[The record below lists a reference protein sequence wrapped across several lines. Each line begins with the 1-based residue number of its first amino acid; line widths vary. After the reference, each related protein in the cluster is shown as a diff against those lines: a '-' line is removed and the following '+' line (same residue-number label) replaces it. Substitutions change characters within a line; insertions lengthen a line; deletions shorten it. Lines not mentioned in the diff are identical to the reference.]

1 MAIRIF
7 NNTAS
12 TNAQRYLG
20 VNNQRLATSIER
32 ISSGIRI
39 NKGADDAAGLAI
51 SEGLRSD
58 IRALRQATRNA
69 NDGLSLLNVTEGA
82 LNEQSGILIRL
93 RELASQAATGTV
105 GSTERATIQLEF
117 SALRDELTR
126 IAMTTEF
133 NGIGVIDGTLKSSKA
148 ATTASAPTKVAATTA
163 ASGAVTSVATANVTT
178 TKTDALTGIVTTV
191 VSAAASG
198 AVTSVAATNQTLVS
212 TAASGAVTT
221 TNQTPVSAVATTND
235 IMIQIGIDNSADSRI
250 NLNNSLSLDAVTS
263 STLGVAS
270 LSVTG
275 AAEALTALA
284 QIENAIASV
293 TATRGKVGA
302 VTNRLQR
309 AVGALSITSEN
320 LQAAESSIRD
330 ADIAH
335 EIAQLTRNQILVQ
348 TSTAMVGQSNLI
360 PQSVLQLL
368 A

>member
-7 NNTAS
+7 NNIAS
-12 TNAQRYLG
+12 TNAQRILG
-20 VNNQRLATSIER
+20 INNQRLATSIER

-39 NKGADDAAGLAI
+39 NRGADDAAGLAI

-69 NDGLSLLNVTEGA
+69 NDGMSLVNVAEGA
-82 LNEQSGILIRL
+82 LNEQSSILIRL

-126 IAMTTEF
+126 IAATTEF
-133 NGIGVIDGTLKSSKA
+133 NGTGLIDGTL
-148 ATTASAPTKVAATTA
+148 AS
-163 ASGAVTSVATANVTT
+163 SVA
-178 TKTDALTGIVTTV
+178 
-191 VSAAASG
+191 S
-198 AVTSVAATNQTLVS
+198 TSHTL
-212 TAASGAVTT
+212 
-221 TNQTPVSAVATTND
+221 
-235 IMIQIGIDNSADSRI
+235 IQIGIDSSADSRI
-250 NLNNSLSLDAVTS
+250 DLNDSLSLDAVTA
-263 STLGVAS
+263 STLGIAT
-270 LSVTG
+270 LSVT
-275 AAEALTALA
+275 ASAEALTALSV
-284 QIENAIASV
+284 IDTAIASV
-293 TATRGKVGA
+293 TASRGKVGA
-302 VTNRLQR
+302 VQNRLQR
-309 AVGALSITSEN
+309 SVSALSISSEN

-330 ADIAH
+330 ADIAY

>member
-1 MAIRIF
+1 MAIRIY
-7 NNTAS
+7 NNIAS
-12 TNAQRYLG
+12 TNAQRILG
-20 VNNQRLATSIER
+20 VNNTRLAQSIER

-69 NDGLSLLNVTEGA
+69 NDGVSLVNVTEGA
-82 LNEQSGILIRL
+82 LNEQSSILIRL

-126 IAMTTEF
+126 IAQTTEF
-133 NGIGVIDGTLKSSKA
+133 NGIGLINGNLASSVSNTSHTL
-148 ATTASAPTKVAATTA
+148 
-163 ASGAVTSVATANVTT
+163 
-178 TKTDALTGIVTTV
+178 
-191 VSAAASG
+191 
-198 AVTSVAATNQTLVS
+198 
-212 TAASGAVTT
+212 
-221 TNQTPVSAVATTND
+221 
-235 IMIQIGIDNSADSRI
+235 IQIGIDSTANSRLD
-250 NLNNSLSLDAVTS
+250 LNSTLGLDAVTA
-263 STLGVAS
+263 STLGIAT
-270 LSVTG
+270 LSVT
-275 AAEALTALA
+275 ASAEALTALTT
-284 QIENAIASV
+284 IETAIASV
-293 TATRGKVGA
+293 TAARGKVGA
-302 VTNRLQR
+302 VQNRLQR
-309 AVGALSITSEN
+309 SVSALSITSEN
-320 LQAAESSIRD
+320 LQAAESAIRD

>member
-12 TNAQRYLG
+12 TNAQRILG

-39 NKGADDAAGLAI
+39 NRGADDAAGLAI

-69 NDGLSLLNVTEGA
+69 NDGMSLINVTEGA

-105 GSTERATIQLEF
+105 GSTERGTIQLEF

-126 IAMTTEF
+126 ISQTTEF
-133 NGIGVIDGTLKSSKA
+133 NGTALLDGNLASA
-148 ATTASAPTKVAATTA
+148 ATS
-163 ASGAVTSVATANVTT
+163 
-178 TKTDALTGIVTTV
+178 
-191 VSAAASG
+191 
-198 AVTSVAATNQTLVS
+198 TNH
-212 TAASGAVTT
+212 
-221 TNQTPVSAVATTND
+221 
-235 IMIQIGIDNSADSRI
+235 IMIQIGIDNSENSRLNLNSAI
-250 NLNNSLSLDAVTS
+250 NLAAVDA
-263 STLGVAS
+263 STLGIDA

-275 AAEALTALA
+275 ASEALTALNE
-284 QIENAIASV
+284 INAAIGTV
-293 TATRGKVGA
+293 TAARGKVGA
-302 VTNRLQR
+302 VQNRLQR
-309 AVGALSITSEN
+309 SVSALAITAEN
-320 LQAAESSIRD
+320 LQAAESAIRD
-330 ADIAH
+330 ADIAE
-335 EIAQLTRNQILVQ
+335 EIAELTRNQILVQ

>member
-7 NNTAS
+7 NNIAS
-12 TNAQRYLG
+12 SNAQRILG
-20 VNNQRLATSIER
+20 INNQRLATSIER

-39 NKGADDAAGLAI
+39 NRGADDAAGLAI

-69 NDGLSLLNVTEGA
+69 NDGMSLINVTEGA

-105 GSTERATIQLEF
+105 GSTERGTIQLEF

-126 IAMTTEF
+126 ISQTTEF
-133 NGIGVIDGTLKSSKA
+133 NGTALLDGSL
-148 ATTASAPTKVAATTA
+148 
-163 ASGAVTSVATANVTT
+163 ASGATS
-178 TKTDALTGIVTTV
+178 
-191 VSAAASG
+191 
-198 AVTSVAATNQTLVS
+198 TNH
-212 TAASGAVTT
+212 
-221 TNQTPVSAVATTND
+221 
-235 IMIQIGIDNSADSRI
+235 IMIQIGIDNSKNSRLNLNSAI
-250 NLNNSLSLDAVTS
+250 NLAAVDA
-263 STLGVAS
+263 STLGIEA

-275 AAEALTALA
+275 AAEALTALNE
-284 QIENAIASV
+284 INNAIGSV
-293 TATRGKVGA
+293 TAARGKVGA
-302 VTNRLQR
+302 VQNRLQR
-309 AVGALSITSEN
+309 SVSALSITAEN

-330 ADIAH
+330 ADIAA
-335 EIAQLTRNQILVQ
+335 EIAELTRNQILVQ